1 MLKFIFAVV
10 LVLSIQSLAS
20 SEDAQQF
27 IVGGSDAV
35 LGQFPYFGSLRGNVA
50 NIHGC
55 GSGILNTR
63 WFITVTQQECF
74 QVLFM
79 KFEHFQAGHCILGGP
94 LHVIVG
100 SVNITHGGDRYEV
113 IAGHVP
119 IEYIESLPWIGHN
132 YR

>member
-1 MLKFIFAVV
+1 MLKFIFAAVFI
-10 LVLSIQSLAS
+10 LSIQSLAS
-20 SEDAQQF
+20 SEDVQQF

-63 WFITVTQQECF
+63 WFITVEKQERC
-74 QVLFM
+74 QKLFT
-79 KFEHFQAGHCILGGP
+79 KLEYFQAGHCILAGP

-113 IAGHVP
+113 IAAHVP
-119 IEYIESLPWIGHN
+119 IEYIESLQWIGLN